1 VNRTDPVTDLEILI
15 RSRYG
20 IIHID
25 TLEDERV
32 QSLLRM
38 VSDRLT
44 VPFFIWTR
52 SRGICRDGHL
62 NGVYDT
68 GDVAKALAHV
78 VASDTAGIY
87 HFVGVGTLLQN
98 EANVDRLKDAAENL
112 GNRRGA
118 IVLSGDDIAPPPSL
132 SRLLATMELP
142 HPDINEYRSLLQQV
156 KRDVGKRAPVDVE
169 LSAEDEDRLLHN
181 LRGLTLLEASR
192 VITRAIVED
201 NRLSSSDIEHVMRAK
216 KEIVERE
223 GILEYYP
230 AEMSMA
236 DVADLAGLKAW
247 LSKRKLFL
255 TQADK
260 AQEFGLSFPKG
271 VLLIGVPGCGKS
283 LCARAVAT
291 EWGLPLLKMDT
302 ASLYNKFV
310 GETERNFR
318 RAMQTA
324 ERLSPCVLFIDELE
338 KAFAAGGGTE
348 DGGLSHRVLG
358 SFLSWLQ
365 DRSGDVFTV
374 ATANDIDR
382 LPPELLRK
390 GRFDEVFFV
399 DLPNADARADIL
411 AIHLRRRKQDPAA
424 IDIPAVVAATDGF
437 SGAEIEQVI
446 VSALYTAFAGTAQVT
461 TALLL
466 HEAAA
471 TRPLSVTMAEK
482 VAALRSW
489 AKDRTVSAN

>member
-1 VNRTDPVTDLEILI
+1 MKAANPVTDLEILI

-20 IIHID
+20 VVHID

-32 QSLLRM
+32 QALLRL
-38 VSDRLT
+38 VSDRMT

-52 SRGICRDGHL
+52 SHGICRDGNS

-68 GDVAKALAHV
+68 NDVAKALAHIC
-78 VASDTAGIY
+78 ASDTAGIY
-87 HFVGVGTLLQN
+87 HFVGLGTGLQN
-98 EANVDRLKDAAENL
+98 ETYVDRLKEAAENL
-112 GNRRGA
+112 GARRGA
-118 IVLSGDDIAPPPSL
+118 IVLSGDDIAPGPSL
-132 SRLLATMELP
+132 ARLIATMELP
-142 HPDINEYRSLLQQV
+142 KPEIEEFRTLLQQV
-156 KRDVGKRAPVDVE
+156 RRDLSRKTDIHVDLAP
-169 LSAEDEDRLLHN
+169 ADENRLLEN
-181 LRGLTLLEASR
+181 LKGLTLLEASR

-201 NRLSSSDIEHVMRAK
+201 NSLTADDIEHVMAAK

-230 AEMSMA
+230 AELSMT
-236 DVADLAGLKAW
+236 DVADLKGLKSW
-247 LSKRKLFL
+247 LAKRKMFL
-255 TQADK
+255 TDAAK
-260 AQEFGLSFPKG
+260 AKDFGLSFPKG

-291 EWGLPLLKMDT
+291 EWGLPLLKLDT

-324 ERLSPCVLFIDELE
+324 EKLAPCVLFIDELE
-338 KAFAAGGGTE
+338 KAFAAGGTE

-374 ATANDIDR
+374 ATANDIER

-399 DLPNADARADIL
+399 DLPNAEARADIL
-411 AIHLRRRKQDPAA
+411 EIHLRRRKQNQSK
-424 IDIPAVVAATDGF
+424 IDVPAVVNATEGF
-437 SGAEIEQVI
+437 SGAEIEQVV
-446 VSALYTAFAGTAQVT
+446 VSALYTAFSDTAQVT
-461 TALLL
+461 TELLVA
-466 HEAAA
+466 EAAG

-489 AKDRTVSAN
+489 AKDRAVSAN